1 MIRYTTGRP
10 LDFKPFGQSTGLGPS
25 DRQELTHEAVVVDV
39 IVNDS
44 HPDYAPDGY
53 NVGAIQFRALKSD
66 SYRDQ
71 NKLNW
76 ALPIESNITDY
87 PLLNEIVFIYSSLNR
102 FYYGRKLNTSSRITN
117 HAMFGLNEELAEEV
131 SRPAKIKELKA
142 SVANRRV
149 DKSAPTPKLG
159 KYFKE
164 SEKVM
169 RLRSDE
175 GDIIYEGRSGQS
187 IRFGA
192 AWKSGTTFQSG
203 KTDQA
208 PNLLFRVGP
217 DLNQKPSVPSKFGL
231 VKEDIDKDAS
241 SIWMVSDQIISLA
254 YATAKIPQ
262 HTKSIK
268 DFPSRLDG
276 NQIVINTDRFIINT
290 KNDKLMGFSAKGI
303 HWTSV
308 MDFSVDAQ
316 RDYLSQLGR
325 DSNIQIG
332 NDSFVKIARNSSI
345 QIGNDEAL
353 KIGRNW
359 TIQIGNDESV
369 KIGQNLTAQIG
380 NNWTGTVGNFYEV
393 SAGSRYSMIAPKV
406 YVGLKQNNSQ
416 PIPCGASLAQFLQ
429 RFLDV
434 FITTAAAHIAST
446 ATPGSPSSLNPTIV
460 AGLNQLKAD
469 VVKGALASFNSTVAY
484 TTK

>member
-1 MIRYTTGRP
+1 MIRYTTGQP
-10 LDFKPFGQSTGLGPS
+10 TPFQPFSPNVGPGPI

-66 SYRDQ
+66 SYREQ

-149 DKSAPTPKLG
+149 DKQGPVEKLG

-164 SEKVM
+164 QDKVL

-175 GDIIYEGRSGQS
+175 GDIIYEGRSGHS

-192 AWKSGTTFQSG
+192 AWKSGTTFSST

-217 DLNQKPSVPSKFGL
+217 DLTQKPSVASKFGL
-231 VKEDIDKDAS
+231 VKEDINKDAS
-241 SIWMVSDQIISLA
+241 SIWMVSDQIVPLT
-254 YATAKIPQ
+254 YATANIPQ

-268 DFPSRLDG
+268 DFPSRLEG
-276 NQIVINTDRFIINT
+276 NQIVINTDRFVINT

-303 HWTSV
+303 HWTTV
-308 MDFSVDAQ
+308 ADYSVDAK
-316 RDYLSQLGR
+316 RDYLSQIGH
-325 DSNIQIG
+325 DVNVQIG
-332 NDSFVKIARNSSI
+332 HDVNV
-345 QIGNDEAL
+345 QIGNDEL
-353 KIGRNW
+353 TKVNRDFS
-359 TIQIGNDESV
+359 TQIGSRY
-369 KIGQNLTAQIG
+369 LAQIG
-380 NNWTGTVGNFYEV
+380 NYYE
-393 SAGSRYSMIAPKV
+393 ANATNRYSIIAPKV
-406 YVGLKQNNSQ
+406 YVG
-416 PIPCGASLAQFLQ
+416 IE
-429 RFLDV
+429 
-434 FITTAAAHIAST
+434 TE
-446 ATPGSPSSLNPTIV
+446 
-460 AGLNQLKAD
+460 
-469 VVKGALASFNSTVAY
+469 
-484 TTK
+484 